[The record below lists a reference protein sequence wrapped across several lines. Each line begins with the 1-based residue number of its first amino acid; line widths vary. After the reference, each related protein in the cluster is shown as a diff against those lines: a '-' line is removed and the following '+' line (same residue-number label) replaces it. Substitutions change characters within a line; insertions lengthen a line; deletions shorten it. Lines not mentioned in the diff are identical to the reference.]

1 MTAIIRII
9 LIVDFSYTNCP
20 FKKCQELRE
29 LEEYAMVGEEFI
41 SIVHEED
48 IKYYPLIHYD
58 CVPPPLSL
66 SDIRCLIVWTF
77 FCSFICL
84 LDTCFRKQT
93 RIPTE
98 LPIITQLFWQ
108 RLFQLPGTDD
118 VRSANIYKVLQ
129 NTMCVSYLNII
140 IIRVFY
146 SYLDIVVY
154 VYMSV
159 RGGGGGG
166 GGVLINIL
174 CKHILVGFID
184 TSLIMDSILI

>member
-66 SDIRCLIVWTF
+66 SLI
-77 FCSFICL
+77 
-84 LDTCFRKQT
+84 LD
-93 RIPTE
+93 
-98 LPIITQLFWQ
+98 
-108 RLFQLPGTDD
+108 
-118 VRSANIYKVLQ
+118 V
-129 NTMCVSYLNII
+129 
-140 IIRVFY
+140 
-146 SYLDIVVY
+146 
-154 VYMSV
+154 
-159 RGGGGGG
+159 
-166 GGVLINIL
+166 
-174 CKHILVGFID
+174 
-184 TSLIMDSILI
+184 

>member
-154 VYMSV
+154 VYISV
-159 RGGGGGG
+159 CGGGGGG
-166 GGVLINIL
+166 EGG
-174 CKHILVGFID
+174 GAGR
-184 TSLIMDSILI
+184 